1 MGLRHGG
8 HGAKLDY
15 RNIDIK
21 CRGSDINCI
30 DLPGPYGRAA
40 GRLAGR
46 QPDKGDAV
54 GAAKR
59 VRCPT
64 TI

>member
-1 MGLRHGG
+1 MSLRHI

-30 DLPGPYGRAA
+30 DLPESGAETLLG
-40 GRLAGR
+40 GR
-46 QPDKGDAV
+46 QG
-54 GAAKR
+54 R
-59 VRCPT
+59 
-64 TI
+64 